1 MKNNSQIYFTE
12 KSSLILIEKKIKKR
26 RKINKLTFIYSL
38 FLIIDLF
45 ILYINVNYA
54 FKKKDISE
62 NFNIFKNVDLF
73 SIKRITKS
81 YRDFTYYLNSKFM
94 NNKEAKKY
102 LSDKKSEEPK
112 EKKKI
117 VLYFTDLYNRDY
129 RQNWIQS
136 SLGDKFDIVFDSENP
151 DYIFY
156 NVFGCNH
163 LNPKYKNAIKIA
175 HFTENQLVDFD
186 VADYAIGQ
194 HHINYL
200 DRYYRRPFF
209 IFQLFNLTN
218 KNFSDIR
225 QKVIDGPIRTKFCAG
240 IISNTG
246 WTDGF
251 RRLFYKELNKYKE
264 IDMGGLY
271 HNNVGGPVRNKITFL
286 TKYKFSIA
294 MENTKADGYIT
305 EKVIDAF
312 IAGNI
317 PIYYGDYMIE
327 EYINPKSYILIKG
340 EEDMMEKIEYI
351 KKIDNDDKLYKS
363 ILKEKVL
370 LNENIQKDSTKER
383 IEFLTH
389 IFEQNK
395 TLAKRVDNYHYKKSE

>member
-1 MKNNSQIYFTE
+1 MKNNAPIYYTE
-12 KSSLILIEKKIKKR
+12 KSSLILIEKNIKKKR
-26 RKINKLTFIYSL
+26 NINKLTLIFSL

-45 ILYINVNYA
+45 ILYINIIYI
-54 FKKKDISE
+54 FKKKGNIVNSY
-62 NFNIFKNVDLF
+62 IFKNINLF
-73 SIKRITKS
+73 SIERITKP

-102 LSDKKSEEPK
+102 LSDKKSIEPK

-117 VLYFTDLYNRDY
+117 SIYFADLYNRDY
-129 RQNWIQS
+129 RQKWIQS
-136 SLGDKFDIVFDSENP
+136 TLGDKFNIEFDSENP
-151 DYIFY
+151 DYVFY
-156 NVFGCNH
+156 NVFGCDH
-163 LNPKYKNAIKIA
+163 LKPKYKNAIKIA
-175 HFTENQLVDFD
+175 HFTENQFVDFD

-209 IFQLFNLTN
+209 IFQLFNYTN
-218 KNFSDIR
+218 KDFSDIR
-225 QKVIDGPIRTKFCAG
+225 QKVINSPIRTKFCAG

-251 RRLFYKELNKYKE
+251 RRIFYKELNKYKE
-264 IDMGGLY
+264 IGMGGLY
-271 HNNVGGPVRNKITFL
+271 HNNVGGPVRNKIKFL
-286 TKYKFSIA
+286 TEYKFSLA

-312 IAGNI
+312 VAGNI

-327 EYINPKSYILIKG
+327 EYINPKAYILIKG

-351 KKIDNDDKLYKS
+351 KKIDNDDELYKS
-363 ILKEKVL
+363 ILREKVL
-370 LNENIQKDSTKER
+370 INDNIQKDSTRER

-395 TLAKRVDNYHYKKSE
+395 TFAKRVDNYHYQK